1 MFSSYKNKSIIK
13 RCVCTN
19 TARKR
24 VCLNKEEWFI
34 CGKYG
39 KKMSNGPSE
48 IFYFNNGSC
57 YLKSRHLKRFFAD
70 GKLYSVVEY
79 SSAKGKKQYT
89 YLQ

>member
-1 MFSSYKNKSIIK
+1 
-13 RCVCTN
+13 
-19 TARKR
+19 
-24 VCLNKEEWFI
+24 
-34 CGKYG
+34 
-39 KKMSNGPSE
+39 MSNGPSE